1 MQPVWHARP
10 IPPNDAKAITALVLG
25 ILCLV
30 GTFCWM
36 GVPLGVPAIILG
48 ALALRDI
55 RRSDGMLGGGG
66 MAIAGIVMGSIG
78 ALVFVCWVGFLGV
91 AFYSASKV
99 APLVP
104 PVPVAPTAPVAT
116 APPAL
121 LPPGGWGRIH
131 VVALHPSASQTLR
144 AQLAD
149 EMRAAKTAGESVL
162 VETIAPACAACVE
175 IARAM
180 PEPELQ
186 TALSS
191 VRIVHVDVDEFGLE
205 AASLHLHTPTLPWFY
220 VIDSHGDPRD
230 GISADEWDD
239 NDADEIAPVLQAFV
253 QRKLSTRRHAWGGAG
268 GGGTTL

>member
-10 IPPNDAKAITALVLG
+10 IPPNDAKAIAALVLG

-30 GTFCWM
+30 GTFCWL

-48 ALALRDI
+48 ALAHRDI

-66 MAIAGIVMGSIG
+66 MATAGIVMGSLG
-78 ALVFVCWVGFLGV
+78 SLVFACWIGFM
-91 AFYSASKV
+91 AFAFFKASTV
-99 APLVP
+99 VPVVP
-104 PVPVAPTAPVAT
+104 PVAVTPTTPAAT
-116 APPAL
+116 TPPAL
-121 LPPGGWGRIH
+121 VPPGGWGRIH

-149 EMRAAKTAGESVL
+149 EARAAKTAGESLL
-162 VETIAPACAACVE
+162 VETIATPCAACVE

-186 TALSS
+186 AALSS
-191 VRIVHVDVDEFGLE
+191 VRVVHVDVDEFGLE

-220 VIDSHGDPRD
+220 LVDSHGDPRD

-253 QRKLSTRRHAWGGAG
+253 TRRLTARRHPWGG
-268 GGGTTL
+268 TPL

>member
-10 IPPNDAKAITALVLG
+10 IPPNDAKAIAALVLG

-48 ALALRDI
+48 ALAHRDI

-66 MAIAGIVMGSIG
+66 MATAGIVMGSLG
-78 ALVFVCWVGFLGV
+78 SLVFACWIGFMGF
-91 AFYSASKV
+91 AFFRASRAV
-99 APLVP
+99 TPLVP
-104 PVPVAPTAPVAT
+104 PVAIAPTPPAAT

-131 VVALHPSASQTLR
+131 VVALHPSSSQTLR

-149 EMRAAKTAGESVL
+149 EARAAKTAGESVL

-186 TALSS
+186 TVLAT
-191 VRIVHVDVDEFGLE
+191 VRVVHVDVDEFGLE
-205 AASLHLHTPTLPWFY
+205 AASLHLHTPALPWFY
-220 VIDSHGDPRD
+220 LVDSHGDPRD

-253 QRKLSTRRHAWGGAG
+253 QRKLSTRRHPWGGAG
-268 GGGTTL
+268 GTPL

>member
-10 IPPNDAKAITALVLG
+10 IPPNDAKAIVALVLG

-55 RRSDGMLGGGG
+55 RRSEGMLGGSG
-66 MAIAGIVMGSIG
+66 MAIAGVVMGSIG
-78 ALVFVCWVGFLGV
+78 ALVFLCWVGFLAI
-91 AFYSASKV
+91 AFFSASKV

-104 PVPVAPTAPVAT
+104 VPVAPTTPAAT
-116 APPAL
+116 TPPAL
-121 LPPGGWGRIH
+121 VPPGGWGRIH

-149 EMRAAKTAGESVL
+149 EMRAAKTAGETVL
-162 VETIAPACAACVE
+162 VETIAPACAACAE

-180 PEPELQ
+180 PEPDLQ
-186 TALSS
+186 TALAT

-205 AASLHLHTPTLPWFY
+205 AASLHLHTPALPWFY
-220 VIDSHGDPRD
+220 LVDSHGDPRD
-230 GISADEWDD
+230 GVSADEWDD

-253 QRKLSTRRHAWGGAG
+253 QRKLPTRRHPWAAG
-268 GGGTTL
+268 GTPL